1 MQEGKPQ
8 RRKPLVFYGWLIVAM
23 AGIRG
28 SFAVGT
34 YFTSSVLFVPMQAEL
49 GWSRTTFFGVI
60 TMRQLGSG
68 LLAPIVGAWGD
79 HPWLPR
85 LILPISTLFLGAS
98 FISAKWVQTP
108 VQLYFIHGVLGTI
121 GVALAGNAIMD
132 AMVAKWFIRKRA
144 KALMWANVGPGT
156 GPLVFPVVITAL
168 LAVFDWRDT
177 WFWLGV
183 GTILILFPLSL
194 IARTRP
200 EDMGMVPDGIDTTQ
214 ESGLSSGR
222 AAAEEVSLTRDEA
235 LRTRTFWL
243 LVGAMALGML
253 GVQGYQVHWIPYL
266 REQNF
271 SAETAAT
278 AVFIY
283 GIFTVVARF
292 VWGYLSG
299 KYPPRFV
306 LSAQAVAAGMGIVLF
321 MLVSNTLLL
330 MAWGVYQGLT
340 LAAFFQL
347 HALIAAN
354 YFGRA
359 HVGAIRGAMFP
370 IAVSFNSVSPLLLGF
385 LRDWLDSYVPAFS
398 LLVATWGL
406 SAALVFMAKPPR
418 RVSPPAS
425 V

>member
-1 MQEGKPQ
+1 M
-8 RRKPLVFYGWLIVAM
+8 AM

-28 SFAVGT
+28 SFGVGT
-34 YFTSSVLFVPMQAEL
+34 YFASSVLFIPMQEEL

-60 TMRQLGSG
+60 TMRQLGAG
-68 LLAPIVGAWGD
+68 LLAPMVGAWGD

-108 VQLYFIHGVLGTI
+108 TQLYLIHGILGTI
-121 GVALAGNAIMD
+121 GVALAGNAIID

-144 KALMWANVGPGT
+144 KALMWANVGPGS
-156 GPLVFPVVITAL
+156 GALVFPVVITAM
-168 LAVFDWRDT
+168 LAMFDWRDT

-183 GTILILFPLSL
+183 GTIIILFPLSL
-194 IARTRP
+194 LARTRP
-200 EDMGMVPDGIDTTQ
+200 EDMGMVPDGIDPTQ
-214 ESGLSSGR
+214 EQGPSRGPTPAS
-222 AAAEEVSLTRDEA
+222 EVSLTRHEA

-243 LVGAMALGML
+243 LVGALALGML

-266 REQNF
+266 REQDF
-271 SAETAAT
+271 SPAASAS
-278 AVFIY
+278 AVFLY

-299 KYPPRFV
+299 RYQARFV
-306 LSAQAVAAGMGIVLF
+306 LSAQAVAAGAGIAFF
-321 MLVSNTLLL
+321 MVVPNTPLL
-330 MAWGVYQGLT
+330 MVWGVYQGLT

-347 HALIAAN
+347 HALMAAN

-370 IAVSFNSVSPLLLGF
+370 IAVSFNSISPLLLGYM
-385 LRDWLDSYVPAFS
+385 RDAFGSYMLAFG
-398 LLVATWGL
+398 LLVVTWML
-406 SAALVFMAKPPR
+406 SAALIFMAKPPHKA
-418 RVSPPAS
+418 SQPAS

>member
-1 MQEGKPQ
+1 MQEEKRQ

-28 SFAVGT
+28 SFGVGT
-34 YFTSSVLFVPMQAEL
+34 YFASSVLFLPMQEEL
-49 GWSRTTFFGVI
+49 GWSRTTFFGII
-60 TMRQLGSG
+60 TMRQLGAG
-68 LLAPIVGAWGD
+68 ILAPLVGAWGD

-85 LILPISTLFLGAS
+85 LILPVSTLFLGAS

-108 VQLYFIHGVLGTI
+108 AQLYLIHGILGTI
-121 GVALAGNAIMD
+121 GVALAGNAIID
-132 AMVAKWFIRKRA
+132 AIVAKWFIRKRA
-144 KALMWANVGPGT
+144 KALMWANVGPGS
-156 GPLVFPVVITAL
+156 GALVFPVVITAM
-168 LAVFDWRDT
+168 LAVFGWRDT

-200 EDMGMVPDGIDTTQ
+200 EEMGLLPDGVDA
-214 ESGLSSGR
+214 LDVAAGR
-222 AAAEEVSLTRDEA
+222 GPTPASEVSLTRHEA
-235 LRTRTFWL
+235 LRTMAFWL
-243 LVGAMALGML
+243 LVGSLALGML

-266 REQNF
+266 REQDF
-271 SAETAAT
+271 SPAASAT
-278 AVFIY
+278 AVFLY
-283 GIFTVVARF
+283 GVFTVVARF

-299 KYPPRFV
+299 RYQARFV
-306 LSAQAVAAGMGIVLF
+306 LSIQAVTAGAGIVLF
-321 MLVSNTLLL
+321 MFVPNTPML
-330 MAWGVYQGLT
+330 MVWGVYQGLT

-370 IAVSFNSVSPLLLGF
+370 IAVSFNSVSPLLLGYM
-385 LRDWLDSYVPAFS
+385 RDAFGSYTLAFG
-398 LLVATWGL
+398 LLVVTWGI
-406 SAALVFMAKPPR
+406 SAALVFMAKPPHKA
-418 RVSPPAS
+418 SQPAS

>member
-1 MQEGKPQ
+1 MQEEKRQ

-28 SFAVGT
+28 SFGVGT
-34 YFTSSVLFVPMQAEL
+34 YFASSVLFLPMQGEL
-49 GWSRTTFFGVI
+49 GWSRTMFFGVI
-60 TMRQLGSG
+60 TMRQLGAG
-68 LLAPIVGAWGD
+68 MLAPIIGTWGD

-85 LILPISTLFLGAS
+85 VILPVSTLFLGAS

-108 VQLYFIHGVLGTI
+108 AQFYLIHGILGTI
-121 GVALAGNAIMD
+121 GVALAGNAIID

-144 KALMWANVGPGT
+144 KALMWANVGPGS
-156 GPLVFPVVITAL
+156 GALVFPVVITAM
-168 LAVFDWRDT
+168 LAAFGWRDT

-183 GTILILFPLSL
+183 GTILILFPLSF

-200 EDMGMVPDGIDTTQ
+200 EEMGLLPDGVDA
-214 ESGLSSGR
+214 LD
-222 AAAEEVSLTRDEA
+222 AAAGRGPTPASEVSLTRHEA
-235 LRTRTFWL
+235 LRTKAFWL
-243 LVGAMALGML
+243 LVGSLALGML

-266 REQNF
+266 REQGF
-271 SAETAAT
+271 SPAASAS
-278 AVFIY
+278 AVFLY
-283 GIFTVVARF
+283 GIFTVMARF

-299 KYPPRFV
+299 RHQARFV
-306 LSAQAVAAGMGIVLF
+306 LSVQAVTAGAGIVLF
-321 MLVSNTLLL
+321 MFVSSTPML
-330 MAWGVYQGLT
+330 MVWGVYQGLT

-370 IAVSFNSVSPLLLGF
+370 IAVSFNSVSPLLLGYM
-385 LRDWLDSYVPAFS
+385 RDAFGSYTLAFG
-398 LLVATWGL
+398 LLVVTWGV
-406 SAALVFMAKPPR
+406 SAVLVFMAKQPR
-418 RVSPPAS
+418 KVPHQ